1 MRAGLASFCA
11 ACALASTAF
20 GQEPGVP
27 IACAFTVVC
36 APEIDCEPHDGILFD
51 IDHSDGDYR
60 IEIDGS
66 DLTGAV
72 LTLDPITIVF
82 ANGRDSLLFT
92 FDGGNGALSRHET
105 GPSGLRV
112 ASFTGS
118 CVTG

>member
-1 MRAGLASFCA
+1 MRASLMTFGT
-11 ACALASTAF
+11 ACALASSAS
-20 GQEPGVP
+20 GQQPGVP
-27 IACAFTVVC
+27 ITCAFTLVC
-36 APEIDCEPHDGILFD
+36 APEIECERHDGIPFD

-66 DLTGAV
+66 ELTGAV

-92 FDGGNGALSRHET
+92 LDFGNAALSRHET

-112 ASFTGS
+112 ATFTGT